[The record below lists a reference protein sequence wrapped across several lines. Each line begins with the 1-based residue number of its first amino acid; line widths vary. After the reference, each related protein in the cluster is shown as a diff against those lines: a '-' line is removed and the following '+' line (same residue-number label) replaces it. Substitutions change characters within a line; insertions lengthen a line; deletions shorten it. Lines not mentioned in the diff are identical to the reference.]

1 MENIEV
7 KNLTISRNN
16 KMIFDNASFVM
27 EANSI
32 VGFMGANGTGKT
44 TLLRVLLGVIEPD
57 AGVIFVDG
65 KQRRGFD
72 DEKTGVIHQYDNL
85 SDYLTVKQYMKLEQK
100 LAGGDK
106 NYCEYLA
113 GRLKLIEWM
122 DKEIGKLSYGTKRKL
137 SIWKA
142 LIRKPEL
149 LVMDEPTNG
158 LDMEMKEQVWKIL
171 KDMQRNENIVIIA
184 TNSHEEASRI
194 CDRIFCIERQK
205 LVEKTRKE

>member
-16 KMIFDNASFVM
+16 KIIFDDASFAM

-57 AGVIFVDG
+57 KGAIFVDG
-65 KQRRGFD
+65 KQRRGFY
-72 DEKTGVIHQYDNL
+72 DEKTGVIHQYDNP

-100 LAGGDK
+100 LVRGNK

-113 GRLKLIEWM
+113 RRLKLIEWM
-122 DKEIGKLSYGTKRKL
+122 NKEIGKLSYGTRRKL

-142 LIRKPEL
+142 LIRRPEL

-171 KDMQRNENIVIIA
+171 KDMQRNGNIVIIA

>member
-1 MENIEV
+1 MERIEV
-7 KNLTISRNN
+7 KNLTISRGN
-16 KMIFDNASFVM
+16 KRICNDASFVM
-27 EANSI
+27 QANSI
-32 VGFMGANGTGKT
+32 VGFMGANGAGKT

-57 AGVIFVDG
+57 KGVIFVDG

-72 DEKTGVIHQYDNL
+72 EEKTGIIHQYDNL

-100 LAGGDK
+100 LVRGDK
-106 NYCEYLA
+106 NYCKYLEE
-113 GRLKLIEWM
+113 RLKLTEWM
-122 DKEIGKLSYGTKRKL
+122 NKEIGKLSYGTKRKL

-158 LDMEMKEQVWKIL
+158 LDEAMKEQVWELL
-171 KDMQRNENIVIIA
+171 KDLQRSGIIALVA
-184 TNSHEEASRI
+184 TNSDEEASRI
-194 CDRIFCIERQK
+194 CDRIFYIEKQK